1 MIQNYSAG
9 KRTNGD
15 MMLLSRS
22 RTPYAIWFQSIP
34 GYQASISLVNDL
46 YRYEIFEQATG
57 DRIAMGSRG
66 TLARAK
72 ADVFT
77 LFEGVIS

>member
-1 MIQNYSAG
+1 M
-9 KRTNGD
+9 
-15 MMLLSRS
+15 LSRG

-46 YRYEIFEQATG
+46 YRYEIFEQASG
-57 DRIAMGSRG
+57 DRIAMASRE
-66 TLARAK
+66 TLEQAK

-77 LFEGVIS
+77 MFEGV

>member
-1 MIQNYSAG
+1 M
-9 KRTNGD
+9 
-15 MMLLSRS
+15 LSRG

-46 YRYEIFEQATG
+46 YRYEIFEQVTG
-57 DRIAMGSRG
+57 DRIAMESRA
-66 TLARAK
+66 TLAQAK

-77 LFEGVIS
+77 WFEGV